1 MSAAVAI
8 YRGLMGKLDALVF
21 DPPIDIALPN
31 SIYEPRLTDD
41 DVGTHGVPYLRPTL
55 LLPDEIAST
64 GLGDSANVRH
74 QGTFQVDVFV
84 PVDTGEVKAR
94 TYAQSIASHFKRGTV
109 IDETD
114 VEALGDLHVRII
126 RPPTIGN
133 AQREDAWMM
142 IPVRIRW
149 FCDAPNA

>member
-8 YRGLMGKLDALVF
+8 YRGLMGKLKALVF
-21 DPPIDIALPN
+21 DPVIDIALPN
-31 SIYEPRLTDD
+31 STYTPRKTT
-41 DVGTHGVPYLRPTL
+41 GGIGIPYLRPTL

-74 QGTFQVDVFV
+74 QGTFQVDVFF

-94 TYAQSIASHFKRGTV
+94 TYADDIASHFKRGTV
-109 IDETD
+109 IDEND
-114 VEALGDLHVRII
+114 VAALGDLHVRII

-133 AQREDAWMM
+133 VQREHAWSM